1 MPISN
6 IAVDGPIT
14 ADKIN
19 EIINA
24 INALEI
30 SWINFNGSGSVS
42 IRASVGN
49 IAGVTRLSSGQY
61 RVTFTT
67 ARASA
72 DYAVVAT
79 CTATAG
85 NDTGFVMLVAQATTH
100 CDIYCRNDDGGAND
114 CSTISVLV
122 VGG

>member
-6 IAVDGPIT
+6 IAEDGAIT

-19 EIINA
+19 EIIDA
-24 INALEI
+24 INDLSI
-30 SWINFNGSGSVS
+30 SWINFNGNPSVA

-49 IAGVTRLSSGQY
+49 ISGVTRTGSGQY
-61 RVTFTT
+61 RISFTT
-67 ARASA
+67 ARSTA
-72 DYAVVAT
+72 DYAVAGN

-85 NDTGFVMLVAQATTH
+85 NDTGFVMLTAQTTTY

-114 CSTISVLV
+114 CSIVSLFV